1 MGSARRRQRAA
12 SAWQR
17 GGCVA
22 GPTGG
27 SAGPR
32 QPRPLGAARRPR
44 AAEAGAAA
52 PRGAAAVLPEVCG
65 GGGDG
70 ELAAVQRALV
80 GRVQQAVQSRAVAPV
95 LCRAPDVAVPRD
107 PQGQA
112 RSSGAQSDKVVKSIA
127 GADVHSFVGLAEEIL
142 SLTREL
148 HRFMSLENEALVL
161 QILVGF
167 LQQRGF
173 FKEGTEMPFP
183 NFAPMLTHM
192 F

>member
-1 MGSARRRQRAA
+1 MLRYPG
-12 SAWQR
+12 
-17 GGCVA
+17 
-22 GPTGG
+22 
-27 SAGPR
+27 
-32 QPRPLGAARRPR
+32 
-44 AAEAGAAA
+44 
-52 PRGAAAVLPEVCG
+52 
-65 GGGDG
+65 
-70 ELAAVQRALV
+70 
-80 GRVQQAVQSRAVAPV
+80 
-95 LCRAPDVAVPRD
+95 D